1 MPEKILIPLHG
12 NDVAPRFDLATEVL
26 VTVRDKN
33 IAHGE
38 EKIIVLSRASAEKLC
53 HLILTEEV
61 DVVICSGI
69 EEEYYQYLT
78 WKKVRVIDS
87 VIGSWESVLKHFY
100 EGMLRAGDI
109 LFDKQGLKEQ

>member
-26 VTVRDKN
+26 ITVRDEK
-33 IAHGE
+33 IADKE
-38 EKIIVLSRASAEKLC
+38 EKIVVLSRASAEKLC

-87 VIGSWESVLKHFY
+87 VIGSWEIVLKNFY
-100 EGMLRAGDI
+100 EGTLRAGDI